1 MKKVFWMVAVI
12 ISSTTVYSQQKA
24 DSLKSVQLEDVVVS
38 ASRANKNAPIAYSN
52 LNEAQI
58 KKDNAAKNI
67 PFVLQTLPSVVA
79 YSEDGLGIG
88 NTNFRIRGTDANR
101 INVTLNGMPLNNP
114 ESQDVF
120 WVNIP
125 DLSNSLQSI
134 QVQRGVGTASNGVA
148 SFGGSISLQTTGARA
163 EAYGSASTAVGTYN
177 SVISTIAAGTGIMKS
192 GLSIDARYSR
202 TTTDGY
208 IRNGKVDHKSLYATV
223 AHYTDKQLFRV
234 VYINGIQHTGITW
247 EGVSPEIMETDRTY
261 NPTGKYKDD
270 AGNTLYYDNDTDNY
284 YSNIAQAIY
293 SRQLSDNLTINGNFS
308 YTNGYGYYEN
318 YKTDRDFMSKFG
330 LQPQVVKDV
339 TYESSDVVQRKMMS
353 NNFYVGS
360 MSLAYNREKISLS
373 GGGMYSFYDGS
384 HFGKLPW
391 VKHNQ
396 NISPEY
402 KWYENESKKRDAN
415 IFVKAEYRP
424 IANLTLFGEAQNR
437 YIDYR
442 MEGLDDDM
450 LDITKN
456 YYYNFFNPKAGISY
470 QINASNEVY
479 GSVGISN
486 REPLREDMKEYKK
499 TNRTINPERLFDY
512 EFGYRLA
519 TKTFSFDA
527 NLYYMD
533 YKDQLVLTGKLS
545 DVGYKLQENV
555 PNSYRMGIELS
566 AAYTPLKWLRLD
578 ANTTLSRNK
587 IKNYTAYFTVYDA
600 NTWDAVSQDS
610 EFFKSTNISFS
621 PNVISSAIVTV
632 MPIENFSF
640 SLTGKY
646 IGKMYYDNTSNKD
659 NQLDD
664 YFVANFVTGYTF
676 DTQRIGKIDLQLYV
690 NNIFNKKYV
699 ANAWVDPYRFTD
711 GSEIIYKGLFPQAPC
726 NIMARVGVRF

>member
-1 MKKVFWMVAVI
+1 MKKVFWIVAVI

-177 SVISTIAAGTGIMKS
+177 SVISTIAAGTGIMNS

-499 TNRTINPERLFDY
+499 TDRTINPERLFDY

-555 PNSYRMGIELS
+555 PDSYRMGIELS

-587 IKNYTAYFTVYDA
+587 IKDYTAYFTVYDA

>member
-177 SVISTIAAGTGIMKS
+177 SVISTIAAGTGIMNS

-555 PNSYRMGIELS
+555 PDSYRMGIELS

-587 IKNYTAYFTVYDA
+587 IKDYTAYFTVYDA

-690 NNIFNKKYV
+690 NNIFNKRYV

>member
-555 PNSYRMGIELS
+555 PDSYRMGIELS

-587 IKNYTAYFTVYDA
+587 IKDYTAYFTVYDA

>member
-555 PNSYRMGIELS
+555 PDSYRMGIELS

-587 IKNYTAYFTVYDA
+587 IKDYTAYFTVYDA

-610 EFFKSTNISFS
+610 KFFKSTNISFS

>member
-470 QINASNEVY
+470 QINTSNEVY

-499 TNRTINPERLFDY
+499 TDRTINPERLFDY

-555 PNSYRMGIELS
+555 PDSYRMGIELS

-587 IKNYTAYFTVYDA
+587 IKDYTAYFTVYDA

-726 NIMARVGVRF
+726 NIMARVGARF

>member
-470 QINASNEVY
+470 QINTSNEVY

-499 TNRTINPERLFDY
+499 TDRTINPERLFDY

-555 PNSYRMGIELS
+555 PDSYRMGIELS

-587 IKNYTAYFTVYDA
+587 IKDYTAYFTVYDA

>member
-587 IKNYTAYFTVYDA
+587 IKDYTAYFTVYDA

>member
-148 SFGGSISLQTTGARA
+148 SFGGSISLQTTGAHA

-470 QINASNEVY
+470 QINTSNEVY

-587 IKNYTAYFTVYDA
+587 IKDYTAYFTVYDA